1 MSKRNRDESSRFEII
16 LVIIIMIS
24 IVWSLYCR
32 LRVLEFV
39 ARR

>member
-1 MSKRNRDESSRFEII
+1 MSKHKQDDNYSNII
-16 LVIIIMIS
+16 LICIILLGIA
-24 IVWSLYCR
+24 WSLYCR